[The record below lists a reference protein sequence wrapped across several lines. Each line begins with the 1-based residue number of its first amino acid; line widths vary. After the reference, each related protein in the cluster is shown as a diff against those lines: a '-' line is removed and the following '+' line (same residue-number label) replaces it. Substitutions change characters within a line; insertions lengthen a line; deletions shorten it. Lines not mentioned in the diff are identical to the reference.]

1 MTAFPGPHLPAT
13 PLIPPAFLSVQSAH
27 HVLFNYFQE
36 ESGKRTKRA
45 QPTCVGIVAFEN
57 PDKGVACMCEK
68 WTEIK
73 KQRSL
78 RTASGT
84 HLIKVG
90 PTETGR
96 APEHTVVVSPC

>member
-36 ESGKRTKRA
+36 ESGKRAKRA

-57 PDKGVACMCEK
+57 PDKGVACMCEN

-73 KQRSL
+73 KTAFLTHCIRDASHQGWAHRDRP
-78 RTASGT
+78 RT
-84 HLIKVG
+84 
-90 PTETGR
+90 
-96 APEHTVVVSPC
+96 